1 MSSLSESR
9 EIEVSETFAKIFQM
23 LASDNLTPGE
33 HLAILTKLIIAILE
47 IGKESG
53 MISKETL
60 LQAKIKIVTAI
71 LQGE

>member
-1 MSSLSESR
+1 
-9 EIEVSETFAKIFQM
+9 M